1 MTGEPPAATFA
12 RASVQAKPWGHEV
25 IFAEGEHGYVGKLI
39 SVTAGCSLSLQHHVR
54 KDETISVVRGEAV
67 VEHGPDPDRLES
79 RTLGPGD
86 VVHLP
91 AGVLHRI
98 TAVSDLLFAEASTAG
113 PGWRTDVV
121 RVSDSYGRAGST
133 AP

>member
-1 MTGEPPAATFA
+1 MSGDAPRATFA
-12 RASVQAKPWGHEV
+12 TAPVQAKPWGHEV
-25 IFAEGEHGYVGKLI
+25 IFAEGDHGYVGKLI

-67 VEHGPDPDRLES
+67 VEHGPSADRLES

-98 TAVSDLLFAEASTAG
+98 TAVSDLLFAEASTAA